1 MRDEIT
7 VILEAIEHA
16 CDNGRDE
23 SDLPDA
29 YVSSYAIGVVV
40 QEIVSDDIVLDRNC
54 GYVGHALRMRLDEGK
69 PAFTADELLPAL
81 QEALSI
87 FVNG

>member
-1 MRDEIT
+1 MSEI
-7 VILEAIEHA
+7 
-16 CDNGRDE
+16 DNDYIVE
-23 SDLPDA
+23 
-29 YVSSYAIGVVV
+29 YAIGAVVMEV
-40 QEIVSDDIVLDRNC
+40 MSDDIVLNRSG
-54 GYVGHALRMRLDEGK
+54 GYVGQALSMRLDEGK